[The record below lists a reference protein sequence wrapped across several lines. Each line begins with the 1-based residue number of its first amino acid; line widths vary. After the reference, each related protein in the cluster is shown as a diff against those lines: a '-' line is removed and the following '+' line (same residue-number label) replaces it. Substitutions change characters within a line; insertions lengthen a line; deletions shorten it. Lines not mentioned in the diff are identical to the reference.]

1 MADPIVVV
9 DYDPSWRERFQLLQ
23 QRIAEA
29 LGSMAAAIEHV
40 GSTAVPNLAAKPIID
55 IDVLLAAEA
64 ELSAAIDRLAALG
77 YVHRGDLGIPGR
89 EAFRAPVHDAPHHL
103 YVCPAG
109 SKAFQEHLAFRDY
122 LRAHS
127 KEAEAY
133 ADLKRA
139 LALKFRDD
147 RPAYNS
153 AKSAF
158 VAEILSRAM
167 TAPLGEPDIS
177 LHPHR
182 PKLAQPPRANAI
194 FPLT

>member
-9 DYDPSWRERFQLLQ
+9 DYDPSWPEGFQFLR

-40 GSTAVPNLAAKPIID
+40 GSTAVPDLAAKPVID
-55 IDVLLAAEA
+55 IDVLLATETQ
-64 ELSAAIDRLAALG
+64 LLAAIDHLATLG
-77 YVHRGDLGIPGR
+77 YLHRGDLGIPGR

-103 YVCPAG
+103 YVCPPG

-122 LRAHS
+122 LRAHP

-139 LALKFRDD
+139 LALRFRDD
-147 RPAYNS
+147 RHSYNS

-158 VAEILSRAM
+158 VAEVLSRAM
-167 TAPLGEPDIS
+167 TAPAG
-177 LHPHR
+177 
-182 PKLAQPPRANAI
+182 
-194 FPLT
+194 